1 MDNANSAEYLE
12 KIKNQVIENIRRT
25 MHKPS
30 VQMTDVPPD
39 MQGMDDEADAI
50 FDDEDEDENMDSRY
64 TRRRWDKYTEKDGE
78 LSESED
84 EEGNERNGVRT
95 TRQARK
101 RNIMDYQNTS
111 AVPDDEEELLKALN
125 GNEEVEGPKT
135 NGTVPEAISNANSS
149 PKSSPPLP
157 PTIDAPP
164 DQDVEMG
171 EDAPAPSSQTVGEK
185 AQEATP
191 PASPHSTHSNVN
203 GTEPAAAAA
212 AGTPNVDHPM
222 DEVENSVEA
231 HTKGIEEREKENIT
245 AEQSTEL
252 AQESEQS

>member
-30 VQMTDVPPD
+30 VQTTDVPPD
-39 MQGMDDEADAI
+39 MPGMDDEADAI
-50 FDDEDEDENMDSRY
+50 LDDEDEDENMESRY

-84 EEGNERNGVRT
+84 EEGNERNGVRR
-95 TRQARK
+95 TRQTRK
-101 RNIMDYQNTS
+101 RNIMDYQN
-111 AVPDDEEELLKALN
+111 ANAAPDDEEDLLKALN
-125 GNEEVEGPKT
+125 GNEDGEGPKM
-135 NGTVPEAISNANSS
+135 NGTVPEAGSNANSS

-157 PTIDAPP
+157 PTLDAVP

-171 EDAPAPSSQTVGEK
+171 EEQPHPSSQTMVEK

-203 GTEPAAAAA
+203 GTEPAAAASPTA
-212 AGTPNVDHPM
+212 NHPM
-222 DEVENSVEA
+222 EEAEEPAEA
-231 HTKGIEEREKENIT
+231 HTKGIEEREIENIT
-245 AEQSTEL
+245 AEKSTAL
-252 AQESEQS
+252 AHESEQS